1 MIHWIVPL
9 FKKGAVFQPG
19 NYRGIHLTAQ
29 ISKAMERFLASMVMT
44 FACLPTNIG
53 PNQFAYQ
60 KSCGARDALAYM
72 VLTWVRGFGR
82 GLKFALYC
90 SDVPWA
96 FDRVSKRRLTN
107 KLRAKGMRDDMIK
120 VFEAWLAERTAVVVC
135 GGQRG
140 EPIQLKNMIY
150 QGIVWGPWLWNLF
163 YEDARSALLVHDFLE
178 VVFADDLNAFIA
190 FTLATPNETLGEA
203 PKACRAELHAWGK
216 GKPS

>member
-29 ISKAMERFLASMVMT
+29 ISKAMERFLGSMVMT

-60 KSCGARDALAYM
+60 KSRGARDALAYM
-72 VLTWVRGFGR
+72 VLTWVHGFGR

-90 SDVPWA
+90 SDVSGA
-96 FDRVSKRRLTN
+96 FDRVSTNRLTD

-135 GGQRG
+135 GWQRG
-140 EPIQLKNMIY
+140 DPIQLKNKIY
-150 QGIVWGPWLWNLF
+150 KGTVWGPWLWNLF
-163 YEDARSALLVHDFLE
+163 YEDARLALLVHDFLE
-178 VVFADDLNAFIA
+178 VVFADDLNAFRA
-190 FTLATPNETLGEA
+190 CTLPTPNEKLGETT
-203 PKACRAELHAWGK
+203 KACQAELHAW
-216 GKPS
+216 